1 MLVSELL
8 ICVSAF
14 ASLGFKCVQTCRL
27 IAINLSD
34 LEAETRCP
42 VCLGKCITV
51 ASATHHSS
59 HQLLQPFTLC
69 LNLTFMLE
77 WQG

>member
-1 MLVSELL
+1 MINITSIGFGAADLHVC
-8 ICVSAF
+8 IFCIF
-14 ASLGFKCVQTCRL
+14 AVASTGLECVQTCRL

-51 ASATHHSS
+51 ASDTHYSGC
-59 HQLLQPFTLC
+59 QLL
-69 LNLTFMLE
+69 
-77 WQG
+77 